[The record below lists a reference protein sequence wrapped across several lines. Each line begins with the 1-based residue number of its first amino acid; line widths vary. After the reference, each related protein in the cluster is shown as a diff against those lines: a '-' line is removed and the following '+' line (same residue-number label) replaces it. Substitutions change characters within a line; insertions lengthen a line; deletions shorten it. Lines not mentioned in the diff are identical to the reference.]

1 MVLNTFSHRKVLSIK
16 KLSFFK
22 INLSLI
28 MKINKAFSMSY
39 VKKFSAQKLCHNNK
53 TVRNSSTVKGQIE
66 IYILEYQGKK
76 RS

>member
-1 MVLNTFSHRKVLSIK
+1 
-16 KLSFFK
+16 
-22 INLSLI
+22 